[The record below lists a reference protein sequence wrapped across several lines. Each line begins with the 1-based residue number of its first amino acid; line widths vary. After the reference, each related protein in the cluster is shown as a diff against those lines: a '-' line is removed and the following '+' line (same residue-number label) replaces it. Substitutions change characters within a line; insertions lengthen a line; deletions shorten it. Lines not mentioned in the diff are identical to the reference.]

1 MGLGNV
7 RSNSSRHQ
15 ARRCDGSEGLLVPE
29 GDLELLGVGLGDHDV
44 INTLNGTATKKVSNK
59 KILESIER
67 RGGASNL
74 IPCTDICVENGESS
88 VFWGLMEIFTWLL
101 VVQ

>member
-29 GDLELLGVGLGDHDV
+29 GDLELLGVGLGDHGV
-44 INTLNGTATKKVSNK
+44 PGHRGAHHSVGGQQPPEPETSQARSLITKVNILNNACLFSSLKKVLRNSK
-59 KILESIER
+59 R
-67 RGGASNL
+67 
-74 IPCTDICVENGESS
+74 
-88 VFWGLMEIFTWLL
+88 
-101 VVQ
+101 